1 MIELIFSIQNQIDI
15 IKPANIESIEKF
27 ILLNFLNSSQSNTE
41 KIVDLLRKENTNY
54 EIIDVKEQFADI
66 VIKTGK
72 AVMKEKEKEF
82 IVNLIN
88 IPSLIATSVIT
99 SFILLNKNAELVFQT
114 ETIMVEDI
122 MPVDLTDEHLK
133 ILSIIGNGTFSITK
147 IVEESNL
154 SLATAWR
161 RVMDL
166 KKEGL
171 VVSRYADY
179 KLTKKGKM
187 LFSFFSNE

>member
-1 MIELIFSIQNQIDI
+1 MIEIIFSIQNQIDI
-15 IKPANIESIEKF
+15 IKPANIKSIEKF

-147 IVEESNL
+147 IVEKSNL

-187 LFSFFSNE
+187 LFSIFSNG